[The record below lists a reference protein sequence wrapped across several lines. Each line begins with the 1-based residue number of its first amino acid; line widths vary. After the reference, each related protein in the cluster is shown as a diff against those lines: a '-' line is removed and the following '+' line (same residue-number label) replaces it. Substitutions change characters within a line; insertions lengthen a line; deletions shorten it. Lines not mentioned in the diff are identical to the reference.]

1 MGLQILCQLCRV
13 EEQECELL
21 WAFPKSG
28 RYCLVLSAAEAI
40 GRSKQ
45 PTVGC
50 HKYWHMVRADPLYSA
65 NHSLLYDV

>member
-28 RYCLVLSAAEAI
+28 GYCLVLSAAEVI

-45 PTVGC
+45 PNAYPSSFLLHLKEAIGL
-50 HKYWHMVRADPLYSA
+50 VRRTD
-65 NHSLLYDV
+65 